1 MTRHL
6 LCRSRLPGASVEDE
20 PRVRKYLVGR
30 LGRYL
35 NNPQQG
41 DHPSYDVAGGKNAN
55 LNTIRIGHHHQLD
68 TPLADHHFASVLD
81 AFPTIL
87 AG

>member
-1 MTRHL
+1 M
-6 LCRSRLPGASVEDE
+6 V
-20 PRVRKYLVGR
+20 
-30 LGRYL
+30 
-35 NNPQQG
+35 G